1 MKLALGT
8 AQFGLPYGIA
18 NNNGKVSASEMSK
31 ILEFARKSGIHYI
44 DTAISYGDCHDRL
57 GQISANDFN
66 IITKLPKLPGNIS
79 NIDIWV
85 SEQINQALTSL
96 KVKSIYGILLHNP
109 QDIFLSCG
117 RELLSS
123 LNHIKD
129 LGLVKKIGI
138 SIYHPDELIAL
149 YNEADFDMVQSPL
162 NPLDQRLIES
172 GWLDRLSSKNV
183 EVHTRSVFLQGL
195 LLMKQELIPIKF
207 KKWTSA
213 LNDWHNFLIKNNVNP
228 LNACLK
234 FSTSFKG
241 VSKVI
246 IGVNTE
252 NQLREILFEYQT
264 SPSTLKFPNFNLG
277 DDLLINPSK
286 WNLI

>member
-18 NNNGKVSASEMSK
+18 NNNGKVSTIEMSK
-31 ILEFARKSGIHYI
+31 ILQLAKKSGIYCI

-57 GQISANDFN
+57 GQISVHDFN
-66 IITKLPKLPGNIS
+66 IITKLPKLSSNIS
-79 NIDIWV
+79 NIHIWV
-85 SEQINQALTSL
+85 SEQINQSLASL

-109 QDIFLSCG
+109 QDIFLSRG

-129 LGLVKKIGI
+129 LGLVKKIGV
-138 SIYHPDELIAL
+138 SIYHPDELVAL
-149 YNEADFDMVQSPL
+149 YNEADFDIVQSPL

-172 GWLDRLSSKNV
+172 GWLDRLSSKNI
-183 EVHTRSVFLQGL
+183 EIHTRSVFLQGL
-195 LLMKQELIPIKF
+195 LLMKQDLIPVKF
-207 KKWTSA
+207 KKWTTV

-246 IGVNTE
+246 VGVNTE